1 MKRSIESKQSLTN
14 GKKTHSPGRFMQFW
28 KRSLIVQMVGYFM
41 LLSFVTVSAICCVAF
56 LQARAALK
64 TSIIRQLYLTAD
76 LKEDELN
83 RWVSDQGEEVR
94 TLIKTPEVQKLAP
107 LLIQADQ
114 RNDSAGQSEADSEAY
129 NALAGLLG
137 AIDRQHSS
145 LDEILIL
152 TKGSKVVLS
161 TRKSNEGSYE
171 PLVQYSYLPETQE
184 FQFSPNFYP
193 TATSGDPRMT
203 FAAAIQDAT
212 GQQIGILAIHLNL
225 SRIDEILR
233 KRPGLGK
240 TGETYLV
247 GNTLPNQG
255 GNLESYNIFVSRK
268 PSLEPMNRGV
278 YSQGIALASQGL
290 AGSGVYRNYR
300 GKEVLGV
307 YRWLENHD
315 LALLVEMT
323 TQEAFAPAKRLA
335 ETIFMTGLG
344 LIGLLAIGV
353 YYGTRRIARPILAIT
368 QTATQVAS
376 GNLASTV
383 PVLTNDEIGI
393 LAIAFNQMI
402 EQLRIL
408 YTQLET
414 KVEERTEEL
423 RQSRQFLDSIIN
435 SLPLALYVK
444 DVKQGFRYVLVS
456 RNSENILGF
465 PPEVAIG
472 HTDQELI
479 TADNADYHLRE
490 DIETLQHGSLLE
502 FPEHWIE
509 REPNQRMM
517 VRGWK
522 LPLFDEQG
530 RPTHILGISE
540 DVTDRKQ
547 QEQALRLFLEGTA
560 AKTGEEFFNTC
571 VFYLAEILRVRY
583 AFVTEFKVDSA
594 AEATDRHVV
603 RTLAFWQ
610 GESSGDNFE
619 YSIYNTPCT
628 AVLQGELR
636 FYPSQVPTLFP
647 QFLKEVAIAAV
658 SYIGVPLTH
667 SSGKILGHLAV
678 LDTQPM
684 EPDPSRELIL
694 KIFAART
701 GAELERKQVEASLL
715 LAKDAAEAAN
725 RAKSAFLANMSH
737 ELRTPL
743 NTILGFSHL
752 MERDGLLTPGQK
764 GFLATINQ
772 SGEHLLNLINDVLE
786 MSKIEAG
793 RMSLNP
799 TTFDLFLLLNTLKEM
814 FQVRVK
820 SKQLSLEFRLAANL
834 PQHVLADEGKLR
846 QVLINLLD
854 NAVKFTQV
862 GQVQLQVSLIQIDSL
877 PTVNTLYFEVKDT
890 GCGIAEEELERL
902 FQPFSQTLSSAQM
915 LQGSGLGLAISRQFV
930 RLMGGE
936 IQVSSQ
942 VKQGTTFRFDIPI
955 TPANPLEVL
964 PLLPAKRVLRLA
976 PHQPDYR
983 ILVVDDRQ
991 ENRELLAR
999 LLNMV
1004 GFKTMTATNGQAAI
1018 EQWQSWQPHLIWMDM
1033 RMPIM
1038 DGYEAARRIR
1048 AQDHDRST
1056 KIIALTASAFEE
1068 QQMSI
1073 LAAGCDDLV
1082 CKPYKESVI
1091 FEKMTQHL
1099 GTQYL
1104 YDQPSIDQPQAP
1116 ISAQD
1121 LTPDRL
1127 EMMPLEWMRQL
1138 HQAALCT
1145 DEQAIFKLI
1154 QQIPPS
1160 HQAIANALT
1169 HLVHNFRCD
1178 KLMDLTQPFLT
1189 AHSSAA
1195 DSSNDS

>member
-1 MKRSIESKQSLTN
+1 
-14 GKKTHSPGRFMQFW
+14 MQFW

-83 RWVSDQGEEVR
+83 RWVADQGEEVR
-94 TLIKTPEVQKLAP
+94 TLIKTPEVQALAP

-114 RNDSAGQSEADSEAY
+114 RNDPADKTKAY
-129 NALAGLLG
+129 TALAGLLG

-161 TRKSNEGSYE
+161 TQKPNEGSYE

-193 TATSGDPRMT
+193 AATSGDPRMT
-203 FAAAIQDAT
+203 FAAAIQNGA
-212 GQQIGILAIHLNL
+212 GQQIGVLAIHLNL

-255 GNLESYNIFVSRK
+255 GNLESYNIFVSKK
-268 PSLEPMNRGV
+268 PSLEPMDRGV
-278 YSQGIALASQGL
+278 YSQGIALASQGM

-300 GKEVLGV
+300 GEEVLGV

-335 ETIFMTGLG
+335 ETIFMAGLG

-423 RQSRQFLDSIIN
+423 RQSRHFLDSIIN
-435 SLPLALYVK
+435 NLPLALYVK
-444 DVKQGFRYVLVS
+444 DVKQGFRYVLVNK
-456 RNSENILGF
+456 NSEHVLGF

-472 HTDQELI
+472 RTDHELI
-479 TADNADYHLRE
+479 AIDNAAYHLQE

-509 REPNQRMM
+509 REPNQRIM

-522 LPLFDEQG
+522 LPLFDGQG

-571 VFYLAEILRVRY
+571 AFYLAEILRVRY
-583 AFVTEFKVDSA
+583 AFVTEFKADSA
-594 AEATDRHVV
+594 EDSEVGDRHVV
-603 RTLAFWQ
+603 RTLAFWK
-610 GESSGDNFE
+610 GEASGDNFE
-619 YSIYNTPCT
+619 YSIYDTPCA

-636 FYPSQVPTLFP
+636 FYPAQIPTLFP
-647 QFLKEVAIAAV
+647 QFLEGMAIAAV

-752 MERDGLLTPGQK
+752 MERDALLTSSQK
-764 GFLATINQ
+764 EFLATINQ

-793 RMSLNP
+793 RLSLNP

-820 SKQLSLEFRLAANL
+820 NKHILLEFRMAANL

-854 NAVKFTQV
+854 NAVKFTQT
-862 GQVQLQVSLIQIDSL
+862 GQVQLQVSLIQMDSL

-890 GCGIAEEELERL
+890 GCGIAAEDMERL

-942 VKQGTTFRFDIPI
+942 INQGTTFRFDIPI

-999 LLNMV
+999 LLSMV
-1004 GFKTMTATNGQAAI
+1004 GFETMTATNGQVAI
-1018 EQWQSWQPHLIWMDM
+1018 DQWQSWQPHLIWMDM

-1038 DGYEAARRIR
+1038 DGYEAARHIR
-1048 AQDHDRST
+1048 AQDYDRRT

-1099 GTQYL
+1099 GAQYL
-1104 YDQPSIDQPQAP
+1104 YDEPSTGSPPAP
-1116 ISAQD
+1116 IAVQD
-1121 LTPDRL
+1121 LSPDL
-1127 EMMPLEWMRQL
+1127 LNMMSLEWMLQL
-1138 HQAALCT
+1138 HQAALRT
-1145 DEQAIFKLI
+1145 DEQAIFALI
-1154 QQIPPS
+1154 QQIPSS
-1160 HQAIANALT
+1160 HQAIAHALT
-1169 HLVHNFRCD
+1169 NLVHNFRCD
-1178 KLMDLTQPFLT
+1178 KLMDLTQPFLA
-1189 AHSSAA
+1189 AHSSP
-1195 DSSNDS
+1195 DRSNEP

>member
-1 MKRSIESKQSLTN
+1 MN
-14 GKKTHSPGRFMQFW
+14 GRKSHSPREISSCKVMQFW

-41 LLSFVTVSAICCVAF
+41 LLSFVTVSTICCVAF
-56 LQARAALK
+56 LQTRAALK

-83 RWVSDQGEEVR
+83 RWVLDQGEEVR
-94 TLIKTPEVQKLAP
+94 TLIKTPEVQALAP
-107 LLIQADQ
+107 VLIRSAQKNHQA
-114 RNDSAGQSEADSEAY
+114 SKTEAY
-129 NALAGLLG
+129 SALSGLLT
-137 AIDRQHSS
+137 AINNQHSS

-161 TRKSNEGSYE
+161 TDPAHEGFYE
-171 PLVQYSYLPETQE
+171 PLVQYSYLPETRE

-193 TATSGDPRMT
+193 SPTTGEPRMT
-203 FAAAIQDAT
+203 FAAPIEDVA
-212 GQQIGILAIHLNL
+212 GQQIGVLAIHLNL

-255 GNLESYNIFVSRK
+255 GNLKSYNIFMSK
-268 PSLEPMNRGV
+268 KSTSETMNRGV
-278 YSQGIALASQGL
+278 ESQGIVLASQGL
-290 AGSGVYRNYR
+290 AGSGVYLNYQ

-307 YRWLENHD
+307 YRWLKNHD

-323 TQEAFAPAKRLA
+323 TQEAFAPAQQLA
-335 ETIFMTGLG
+335 QTIFMAGLM
-344 LIGLLAIGV
+344 LIGLLAIVV
-353 YYGTRRIARPILAIT
+353 YYGTRRIAHPILAIT
-368 QTATQVAS
+368 QTATQVAA
-376 GNLASTV
+376 GNLASTA
-383 PVLTNDEIGI
+383 PVLTDDEIGT

-444 DVKQGFRYVLVS
+444 DAKRDFRYVLIS
-456 RNSENILGF
+456 RNSEHILGF
-465 PPEVAIG
+465 SPERAIG
-472 HTDQELI
+472 HHDQELI
-479 TADNADYHLRE
+479 SVDQAAYHLQE
-490 DIETLQHGSLLE
+490 DIDTLQHGSLLE
-502 FPEHWIE
+502 LPEHWIE
-509 REPNQRMM
+509 REPGRRLM

-522 LPLFDEQG
+522 LPLFDQQG
-530 RPTHILGISE
+530 QPTHILGISE

-560 AKTGEEFFNTC
+560 AKTGAEFFNTC
-571 VFYLAEILRVRY
+571 VFYLAEILRARY
-583 AFVTEFKVDSA
+583 AFVTEFMTDPEDADDSM
-594 AEATDRHVV
+594 VS
-603 RTLAFWQ
+603 TLAFWQ
-610 GESSGDNFE
+610 GESPGENFK
-619 YSIYNTPCT
+619 YSIRNTPCH
-628 AVLQGELR
+628 AVLQGHLK
-636 FYPSQVPTLFP
+636 FHPAQLAQLFP
-647 QFLKEVAIAAV
+647 QLPDQLSIAAV

-678 LDTQPM
+678 LDVKPM
-684 EPDPSRELIL
+684 EADPSRELIL

-715 LAKDAAEAAN
+715 LAKDAAETAN
-725 RAKSAFLANMSH
+725 RAKSSFLANMSH

-752 MERDGLLTPGQK
+752 MERDAMLTSNQK
-764 GFLATINQ
+764 EFLATINQ
-772 SGEHLLNLINDVLE
+772 SGEHLLSLINDVLE

-793 RMSLNP
+793 RISLHP

-820 SKQLSLEFRLAANL
+820 AKRLSLEFKLAAHL
-834 PQHVLADEGKLR
+834 PQYVLADEGKLR

-862 GQVQLQVSLIQIDSL
+862 GQVQLQVTGIHAGSQSS
-877 PTVNTLYFEVKDT
+877 VNALCFEVKDT
-890 GCGIAEEELERL
+890 GCGIAIEDLAQL

-936 IQVSSQ
+936 IQVESQ
-942 VKQGTTFRFDIPI
+942 INYGSTFRFEIPM
-955 TPANPLEVL
+955 TSANPLEVL
-964 PLLPAKRVLRLA
+964 PILPAKRVLRVL
-976 PHQPDYR
+976 PHQPNYR

-991 ENRELLAR
+991 ENRELLIR

-1004 GFKTMTATNGQAAI
+1004 GFQTNTATQGQEAI
-1018 EQWQSWQPHLIWMDM
+1018 EQWQTWHPHLIWMDM

-1048 AQDHDRST
+1048 ALDHTRAT

-1082 CKPYKESVI
+1082 CKPYKESII
-1091 FEKMTQHL
+1091 FEKITQHL

-1104 YDQPSIDQPQAP
+1104 YDEPVPHSQQPITAR
-1116 ISAQD
+1116 D
-1121 LTPDRL
+1121 LTPDL
-1127 EMMPLEWMRQL
+1127 LAIMPLEWMSQL
-1138 HQAALCT
+1138 YQAALCT
-1145 DEQAIFKLI
+1145 DEQTIFKLI
-1154 QQIPPS
+1154 QKIPSS
-1160 HQAIANALT
+1160 HQAIAHALID
-1169 HLVHNFRCD
+1169 LVHNFRCD
-1178 KLMDLTQPFLT
+1178 KLMELTHPFLAVALPT
-1189 AHSSAA
+1189 EHHEH
-1195 DSSNDS
+1195 

>member
-1 MKRSIESKQSLTN
+1 
-14 GKKTHSPGRFMQFW
+14 
-28 KRSLIVQMVGYFM
+28 
-41 LLSFVTVSAICCVAF
+41 
-56 LQARAALK
+56 
-64 TSIIRQLYLTAD
+64 
-76 LKEDELN
+76 
-83 RWVSDQGEEVR
+83 
-94 TLIKTPEVQKLAP
+94 
-107 LLIQADQ
+107 
-114 RNDSAGQSEADSEAY
+114 
-129 NALAGLLG
+129 
-137 AIDRQHSS
+137 
-145 LDEILIL
+145 LIL

-161 TRKSNEGSYE
+161 THKSNEGSYE

-193 TATSGDPRMT
+193 AATSGDPRMT
-203 FAAAIQDAT
+203 FAAAIQNET
-212 GQQIGILAIHLNL
+212 GQQVGVLAIHLNL

-255 GNLESYNIFVSRK
+255 GNLESYNIFVSKK
-268 PSLEPMNRGV
+268 PSLEPMERGV
-278 YSQGIALASQGL
+278 YSQGIALASQGM

-300 GKEVLGV
+300 GEEVLGV

-335 ETIFMTGLG
+335 ETIFMAGLG

-353 YYGTRRIARPILAIT
+353 YYGTQRIAHPILAIT

-376 GNLASTV
+376 GNLASTA

-456 RNSENILGF
+456 KNSEHILGF

-472 HTDQELI
+472 HTDHELI
-479 TADNADYHLRE
+479 AADNAAYHLQE
-490 DIETLQHGSLLE
+490 DMETLQHGSSLE

-509 REPNQRMM
+509 REPNQRIM

-522 LPLFDEQG
+522 LPLFDGQG

-540 DVTDRKQ
+540 DVTDRNQ

-583 AFVTEFKVDSA
+583 AFVTEFKVDS
-594 AEATDRHVV
+594 EEPEVGDRHVV
-603 RTLAFWQ
+603 RTLAFWK
-610 GESSGDNFE
+610 GDASGDNFE
-619 YSIYNTPCT
+619 YSTYNTPCA

-636 FYPSQVPTLFP
+636 FYPTQIPTLFP
-647 QFLKEVAIAAV
+647 QFLEGMAIAAV

-752 MERDGLLTPGQK
+752 MERDALLTSSQK
-764 GFLATINQ
+764 EFLATINQ

-799 TTFDLFLLLNTLKEM
+799 ATFDLFLLLNTLKEM

-820 SKQLSLEFRLAANL
+820 NKNILLEFRMAANL

-854 NAVKFTQV
+854 NAVKFTQT
-862 GQVQLQVSLIQIDSL
+862 GQVRLQVSLIQMDSL

-890 GCGIAEEELERL
+890 GCGIAVEDMERL

-942 VKQGTTFRFDIPI
+942 VNQGTTFRFDIPI

-964 PLLPAKRVLRLA
+964 PLVPAKRVLRLA

-999 LLNMV
+999 LLSMV
-1004 GFKTMTATNGQAAI
+1004 GFETMTATNGQAAI
-1018 EQWQSWQPHLIWMDM
+1018 DQWQSWQPHLIWMDM

-1038 DGYEAARRIR
+1038 DGYEAARHIR
-1048 AQDHDRST
+1048 AQDYDRRT

-1099 GTQYL
+1099 GAQYL
-1104 YDQPSIDQPQAP
+1104 YDQPSTSSPPAP
-1116 ISAQD
+1116 IAVQD
-1121 LTPDRL
+1121 LSSDL
-1127 EMMPLEWMRQL
+1127 LKMMPLEWMRQL
-1138 HQAALCT
+1138 HQAALRT
-1145 DEQAIFKLI
+1145 DEQTIFALI
-1154 QQIPPS
+1154 QQIPLS
-1160 HQAIANALT
+1160 HQAIAHALT
-1169 HLVHNFRCD
+1169 NLVHNFRCD
-1178 KLMDLTQPFLT
+1178 KLMDLTQPFLS
-1189 AHSSAA
+1189 AHSSP
-1195 DSSNDS
+1195 DRSNES

>member
-1 MKRSIESKQSLTN
+1 
-14 GKKTHSPGRFMQFW
+14 
-28 KRSLIVQMVGYFM
+28 M

-94 TLIKTPEVQKLAP
+94 TLIKTPEVQALAP
-107 LLIQADQ
+107 LLIEADQ
-114 RNDSAGQSEADSEAY
+114 RNNSVDKTEAY
-129 NALAGLLG
+129 TTLAGLVG

-161 TRKSNEGSYE
+161 TQKSNEGSYE
-171 PLVQYSYLPETQE
+171 PLVQYSYIPETQE

-193 TATSGDPRMT
+193 NSTSGDPRMT
-203 FAAAIQDAT
+203 FAAAIQNAA
-212 GQQIGILAIHLNL
+212 GQQVGVLAIHLNL

-255 GNLESYNIFVSRK
+255 GNLESYNIFVSKK
-268 PSLEPMNRGV
+268 PSLEPLNRGV

-300 GKEVLGV
+300 GEEVLGV

-335 ETIFMTGLG
+335 ETIFMAGLG

-353 YYGTRRIARPILAIT
+353 YYGTRKIAHPILVIT

-376 GNLASTV
+376 GNLESTV

-456 RNSENILGF
+456 RNSEHILGF

-479 TADNADYHLRE
+479 PAENAAYHLRE

-509 REPNQRMM
+509 REPNQRIM

-522 LPLFDEQG
+522 LPLFDGQG
-530 RPTHILGISE
+530 RPTHVLGVSE

-583 AFVTEFKVDSA
+583 AFVTEFKADA
-594 AEATDRHVV
+594 AEEFEGDRHGV

-619 YSIYNTPCT
+619 YSIDNTPCA
-628 AVLQGELR
+628 AVLQGELQ
-636 FYPSQVPTLFP
+636 FYPAQIPTLFP
-647 QFLKEVAIAAV
+647 QFLEGMAIAAV

-752 MERDGLLTPGQK
+752 MERDALLTSSQK
-764 GFLATINQ
+764 EFLATINQ

-820 SKQLSLEFRLAANL
+820 SKHLALEFRLAANL

-862 GQVQLQVSLIQIDSL
+862 GQVQLQASAIQMNSLH
-877 PTVNTLYFEVKDT
+877 TVNTLYFEVKDT
-890 GCGIAEEELERL
+890 GCGIAVEDMERL

-942 VKQGTTFRFDIPI
+942 VNQGTTFRFDIPI
-955 TPANPLEVL
+955 TPANSLEVL

-976 PHQPDYR
+976 PEQPDYR

-991 ENRELLAR
+991 ENRELLVR

-1004 GFKTMTATNGQAAI
+1004 GFETITATNGQAAI
-1018 EQWQSWQPHLIWMDM
+1018 EQWQIWQPHLIWMDM

-1099 GTQYL
+1099 GVQYL
-1104 YDQPSIDQPQAP
+1104 YDQPFTALSPP
-1116 ISAQD
+1116 IAVGD
-1121 LTPDRL
+1121 LSPELL
-1127 EMMPLEWMRQL
+1127 EIMPLEWMMQL
-1138 HQAALCT
+1138 HQAALRT
-1145 DEQAIFKLI
+1145 DEQAIFALI
-1154 QQIPPS
+1154 QQIPSS
-1160 HQAIANALT
+1160 HQAIAHALT
-1169 HLVHNFRCD
+1169 NLVHNFRCD
-1178 KLMDLTQPFLT
+1178 KLMDLTQPFLA
-1189 AHSSAA
+1189 AHSSP
-1195 DSSNDS
+1195 DP

>member
-1 MKRSIESKQSLTN
+1 
-14 GKKTHSPGRFMQFW
+14 MQFW

-41 LLSFVTVSAICCVAF
+41 LLSLVTVSAICCIAF

-64 TSIIRQLYLTAD
+64 TSIIRQLSLTAD

-83 RWVSDQGEEVR
+83 RWVLDQGEEVR
-94 TLIKTPEVQKLAP
+94 TLIKTPEVQTLAP
-107 LLIQADQ
+107 LLIQTAQQDHQ
-114 RNDSAGQSEADSEAY
+114 VNTTQAYSA
-129 NALAGLLG
+129 LTGLLL
-137 AIDRQHSS
+137 AIDNQHSS

-161 TRKSNEGSYE
+161 TKRSHEGSYE

-193 TATSGDPRMT
+193 SPTTGDPRMT
-203 FAAAIQDAT
+203 FAAAIKNAT
-212 GQQIGILAIHLNL
+212 GEQIGVLAIHLNL

-255 GNLESYNIFVSRK
+255 GKLESYNIFVSRK
-268 PSLEPMNRGV
+268 PSLEPSDRGV

-300 GKEVLGV
+300 GQEVLGV
-307 YRWLENHD
+307 YRWLKNHD

-323 TQEAFAPAKRLA
+323 TQEAFAPAQQLA
-335 ETIFMTGLG
+335 QTIFMSG
-344 LIGLLAIGV
+344 LILVGILTIVV
-353 YYGTRRIARPILAIT
+353 YYGTRRIAYPILVIT
-368 QTATQVAS
+368 QTATQVAA
-376 GNLASTV
+376 GNLASTA
-383 PVLTNDEIGI
+383 PVLTDDEIGI

-408 YTQLET
+408 YSQLET
-414 KVEERTEEL
+414 RVEERTEEL

-444 DVKQGFRYVLVS
+444 DAKQNFRYVLVS
-456 RNSENILGF
+456 RNSEHILGF
-465 PPEVAIG
+465 SPEVAIG
-472 HTDQELI
+472 HNDQELI
-479 TADNADYHLRE
+479 ASDQAAYHLQE
-490 DIETLQHGSLLE
+490 DIDTLQHGSLLE
-502 FPEHWIE
+502 LPEHWIE
-509 REPNQRMM
+509 REPGKRLM

-522 LPLFDEQG
+522 LPLFDGQG
-530 RPTHILGISE
+530 KATHILGICE

-560 AKTGEEFFNTC
+560 AKTGEDFFNTC
-571 VFYLAEILRVRY
+571 VFYLAEILRARY
-583 AFVTEFKVDSA
+583 AFVTEFV
-594 AEATDRHVV
+594 TDLEGGDRQVV
-603 RTLAFWQ
+603 STLAFWQ
-610 GESSGDNFE
+610 GETSGENFE
-619 YSIYNTPCT
+619 YAIQDTPCE
-628 AVLQGELR
+628 AVLQGDLR
-636 FYPSQVPTLFP
+636 FYPAQLSQLFP
-647 QFLKEVAIAAV
+647 QFLDKIAIAAV

-678 LDTQPM
+678 LDIKPM

-715 LAKDAAEAAN
+715 LAKDAAETAN

-752 MERDGLLTPGQK
+752 MERDALLTSSQK
-764 GFLATINQ
+764 DFLATINQ

-793 RMSLNP
+793 RISLNSV
-799 TTFDLFLLLNTLKEM
+799 TFDLFLLLNTLKEM
-814 FQVRVK
+814 FQVRVRNK
-820 SKQLSLEFRLAANL
+820 HLSLEFKLATNL
-834 PQHVLADEGKLR
+834 PQYVLADEGKLR

-862 GQVQLQVSLIQIDSL
+862 GQIQVSIMQ
-877 PTVNTLYFEVKDT
+877 PEVNALCFAVKDT
-890 GCGIAEEELERL
+890 GCGIAAEDLGQL

-915 LQGSGLGLAISRQFV
+915 LQGTGLGLAISRQFV

-936 IQVSSQ
+936 MQVSSQ
-942 VKQGTTFRFDIPI
+942 VRQGSTFQFDIPI

-964 PLLPAKRVLRLA
+964 PLLPAQRVLQVA
-976 PHQPDYR
+976 PHQPNYR

-991 ENRELLAR
+991 ENRELLVR
-999 LLNMV
+999 LLNTV
-1004 GFKTMTATNGQAAI
+1004 GFETNTATNGKEAI
-1018 EQWQSWQPHLIWMDM
+1018 AQWQAWHPHLIWMDM
-1033 RMPIM
+1033 RMPVM
-1038 DGYEAARRIR
+1038 DGYEAARSIR
-1048 AQDHDRST
+1048 AQDQARST

-1068 QQMSI
+1068 QQVNI

-1091 FEKMTQHL
+1091 FEKITQHL

-1104 YDQPSIDQPQAP
+1104 YAEPANTLQPLPIAP
-1116 ISAQD
+1116 KD
-1121 LTPDRL
+1121 LAPDL
-1127 EMMPLEWMRQL
+1127 LQIMSLEWVNQL
-1138 HQAALCT
+1138 HQAALRT
-1145 DEQAIFKLI
+1145 DEQTILELI
-1154 QQIPPS
+1154 QQIPPA
-1160 HQAIANALT
+1160 HQAIANALI

-1178 KLMDLTQPFLT
+1178 KLMDLTSPFLT
-1189 AHSSAA
+1189 TNSSSIDA
-1195 DSSNDS
+1195 SNEP